1 MMTYN
6 DLDARLAALLA
17 EPMPA
22 PDPGF
27 TSRIVALAAHDLAVR
42 RARRRAFQRIAGEA
56 FALAAV
62 ITAFALLAR
71 SAPDAAGF
79 GEAVALANPAL
90 LGLAMLS
97 LWGLVG
103 LRPAASWR

>member
-1 MMTYN
+1 MT
-6 DLDARLAALLA
+6 DSSLDARLAALFA

-27 TSRIVALAAHDLAVR
+27 TGRIVALAAHDLAVR
-42 RARRRAFQRIAGEA
+42 RARRRAFQRIGIEA
-56 FALAAV
+56 LGLAAV
-62 ITAFALLAR
+62 IAAFALLAR

-79 GEAVALANPAL
+79 GDVMTLANPAL
-90 LGLAMLS
+90 LGLAMLT

-103 LRPAASWR
+103 LRPAAAWR